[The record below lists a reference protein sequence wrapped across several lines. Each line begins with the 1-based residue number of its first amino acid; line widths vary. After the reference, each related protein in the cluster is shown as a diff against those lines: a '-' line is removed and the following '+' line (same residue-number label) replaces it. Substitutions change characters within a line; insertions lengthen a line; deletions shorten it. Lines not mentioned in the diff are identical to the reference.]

1 MEKLTLKDLFCTK
14 NRKFRIPSYQRSYSW
29 GEKQINQFLDDLENT
44 TDRYYL
50 GHFLFEAEVNDK
62 NCLHI
67 IDGQQRLTTCVI
79 FFTCLLNELKKREI
93 EASSEIL
100 DDIEDYYIRDLRKG
114 TQKLLTVDYD
124 NNFFYDEII
133 EFKTS
138 FNTPESKSQE
148 LILKAK
154 SIFCDKLKEINDTV
168 KLLKWKEIVE
178 NSTITMFVV
187 SNKIEAAQIF
197 AFQNDRG
204 KSLSKIEV
212 IKSFFMLQIYLQSQ
226 DEDFANQNISYL
238 EEQFKRIY
246 QKIVTIKLN
255 EDDVLNYYWRSM
267 SVSNG
272 FNSDEVVEHVKKTL
286 LDPSKASNKIEW
298 IKDFVSG
305 LSQAFDTVYKT
316 ENSDNSYISDLRY
329 LNNMAISYPFLI
341 KAERLKVSER
351 VYSRLLKLLE
361 NITFRTLLRGGRAA
375 IEDRLNWHLLHS
387 NSETELTQRIDNII
401 NNIRTNGWWWY
412 WNDQQMVANLG
423 VDYFYN
429 NRVDNYFL
437 WKYELYISNDNHPR
451 PHNVTLS
458 DLIRKES
465 IEHIAPQTPTDGKP
479 IENGYGVYEDKDDP
493 SCGIS
498 SGGWLHSIGNLML
511 ISQSHN
517 SSIGNKVFKTKLD
530 SYGKDNLLNQ
540 QKEIISFV
548 TDSQNPIWDKDAI
561 NKRRGKM
568 LDAAKNI
575 WSLDVI

>member
-1 MEKLTLKDLFCTK
+1 MEVLTLKDLFCTK
-14 NRKFRIPSYQRSYSW
+14 NRKFMIPSYQRSYSW
-29 GEKQINQFLDDLENT
+29 GEKQISQFIDDLENT
-44 TDRYYL
+44 IERYYL
-50 GHFLFEAEVNDK
+50 GHFLFEEDGYET

-67 IDGQQRLTTCVI
+67 IDGQQRLTTSVI
-79 FFTCLLNELKKREI
+79 FFACLLNELRKRDLEI
-93 EASSEIL
+93 SIEIL

-124 NNFFYDEII
+124 NNFFCDEVI

-138 FNTPESKSQE
+138 LNSPESKSQDR
-148 LILKAK
+148 ILKAK
-154 SIFCDKLKEINDTV
+154 STFCAKFKDMDTAKLV
-168 KLLKWKEIVE
+168 KWKEVVE
-178 NSTITMFVV
+178 NSTITTFVV
-187 SNKIEAAQIF
+187 SNKVEAAQIF

-212 IKSFFMLQIYLQSQ
+212 IKSFFMLQIFLQSQ
-226 DEDFANQNISYL
+226 HEDLANQNISYL

-286 LDPSKASNKIEW
+286 LDPSKVSNKIEW

-305 LSQAFDTVYKT
+305 LSQAFDTAYKT
-316 ENSDNSYISDLRY
+316 ENSNNSYVSDLRY

-341 KAERLKVSER
+341 KADRLKVSEK
-351 VYSRLLKLLE
+351 VYARLLRLLE

-375 IEDRLNWHLLHS
+375 IEDRLNWHLLHT
-387 NSETELTQRIDNII
+387 NSESELTQRIDNII
-401 NNIRTNGWWWY
+401 NDIRTNGWWWY
-412 WNDQQMVANLG
+412 WNDQQMIANLD
-423 VDYFYN
+423 VDHFYN
-429 NRVDNYFL
+429 NRVDNYLL
-437 WKYELYISNDNHPR
+437 WKYELYVSNENHPL
-451 PHNVTLS
+451 PHKVTLN

-498 SGGWLHSIGNLML
+498 SGGWLNSIGNLML

-517 SSIGNKVFKTKLD
+517 SSIGNKPFKAKLD

-540 QKEIISFV
+540 QKEIITFIA
-548 TDSQNPIWDKDAI
+548 DRQNPMWDKDAI
-561 NKRRGKM
+561 NKRRIKII
-568 LDAAKNI
+568 DAAKDI
-575 WSLDVI
+575 WSLDRI